1 MDPALNGRK
10 RAVAPCTL
18 ATRCYMQLLGVLEIT
33 RERSGRGMP
42 LSRMHFQRAQNELVQ
57 PGRPIRA
64 QSARGYR
71 LAIKTTAP
79 FAHAARIAER
89 PFAGD
94 EEIEDDAE
102 GKYVAARVGPIAEQL
117 LRRDIGPGPDR
128 ARELFRQDV
137 GQAQVSGK
145 AEVDQCDFACRA
157 QDDIAR
163 LQVKMNYLLAMNIV
177 QCGGYLG
184 TEACNGLGRQ
194 RQFGKLRAQGLG
206 DN

>member
-1 MDPALNGRK
+1 MDPAAYGRK
-10 RAVAPCTL
+10 RAPAARTL
-18 ATRCYMQLLGVLEIT
+18 ATRCYGHPLGVVEIK
-33 RERSGRGMP
+33 RELSGRGWP
-42 LSRMHFQRAQNELVQ
+42 LTRMHFQRAQNELLQ
-57 PGRPIRA
+57 PGRAIRA

-79 FAHAARIAER
+79 FAHAARIAKR
-89 PFAGD
+89 TFAGE

-102 GKYVAARVGPIAEQL
+102 GKYVTARVGPIAEQL
-117 LRRDIGPGPDR
+117 LRRDVGPGPDR

-145 AEVDQCDFACRA
+145 PEVDQCDFACCA

-184 TEACNGLGRQ
+184 CHPVNAPPGGEG
-194 RQFGKLRAQGLG
+194 
-206 DN
+206 